1 MDDFYQKIERYL
13 LGELSEPEQAAFEN
27 ALQADAALAQSVA
40 QHREMMQRLEAL
52 RLRNLVK
59 STTIKQTNS
68 ITTRKPKLLYWM
80 VAVSLLV
87 LATTFWY
94 FNRSVEQPP
103 PAPPANLPV
112 PTTQTP
118 VEKKQ
123 TPAPEQPKE
132 KLEAKP
138 NLIALAREFQEKPSQ
153 SLVRD
158 AAQTSNPATQTT
170 TEQATE
176 AFFNKNYRLAAQLLQ
191 DDQIVLPAE
200 ELRFI
205 RASARLNAGQFEGAA
220 ADFDALKGSFQFK
233 HEARWNF
240 LLCQLA
246 LGKNKEASILLQAF
260 ADDADFPFRQKAL
273 ELRSKLN
280 F

>member
-13 LGELSEPEQAAFEN
+13 LGELEERELAAFED
-27 ALQADAALAQSVA
+27 ALQTDAALAQSVA

-59 STTIKQTNS
+59 STTMQQANS
-68 ITTRKPKLLYWM
+68 MATRGPRLLYWM

-103 PAPPANLPV
+103 APPANIQV
-112 PTTQTP
+112 PTTQPP

-132 KLEAKP
+132 KPEAKP

-153 SLVRD
+153 SMVRD
-158 AAQTSNPATQTT
+158 AAQTSNPATKTT

-200 ELRFI
+200 ELRFV

-220 ADFDALKGSFQFK
+220 ADFDALKSSFQFK

-260 ADDADFPFRQKAL
+260 VDDADFPFRQKAL
-273 ELRSKLN
+273 ELRNKLN

>member
-1 MDDFYQKIERYL
+1 MDNFYQKIERYL
-13 LGELSEPEQAAFEN
+13 LGELEESELAAFEN
-27 ALQADAALAQSVA
+27 ALQTDAALSQSVA

-59 STTIKQTNS
+59 STTMQQANS
-68 ITTRKPKLLYWM
+68 ITTRGPRLLYWM
-80 VAVSLLV
+80 VAASLLV
-87 LATTFWY
+87 LATAFWY

-103 PAPPANLPV
+103 PFHPANLPV

-123 TPAPEQPKE
+123 TPAPEQPKA
-132 KLEAKP
+132 KPLEKP
-138 NLIALAREFQEKPSQ
+138 NLIALALEFQEKPSQ

-158 AAQTSNPATQTT
+158 AAEASNPSTKTT
-170 TEQATE
+170 TEQAKE
-176 AFFNKNYRLAAQLLQ
+176 AFFSQNYRLAAQLMQ
-191 DDQIVLPAE
+191 DDKIVLPAE

-240 LLCQLA
+240 LLCQLVM
-246 LGKNKEASILLQAF
+246 GKNKEASVLLQAF
-260 ADDADFPFRQKAL
+260 VDDADFPFRQKAL
-273 ELRSKLN
+273 QLRRKLN

>member
-13 LGELSEPEQAAFEN
+13 LGELEERELAAFED
-27 ALQADAALAQSVA
+27 ALQTDAALAQSVA
-40 QHREMMQRLEAL
+40 QHREMMERLEAL

-59 STTIKQTNS
+59 STTMQQAKSMATQGP
-68 ITTRKPKLLYWM
+68 RMLFW
-80 VAVSLLV
+80 V
-87 LATTFWY
+87 LAVCLLGLATALWY
-94 FNRSVEQPP
+94 FNRSVEP

-112 PTTQTP
+112 PTPQMP

-132 KLEAKP
+132 KPEAKP

-158 AAQTSNPATQTT
+158 AAQTSNPATKTT

-176 AFFNKNYRLAAQLLQ
+176 AFFNKNFRLAAQLLQ
-191 DDQIVLPAE
+191 DDKIVLPAE

-246 LGKNKEASILLQAF
+246 LGKNKETSVLLQAF
-260 ADDADFPFRQKAL
+260 VDDADFPFRKKAL

>member
-13 LGELSEPEQAAFEN
+13 LGELEERELAAFED
-27 ALQADAALAQSVA
+27 ALQTDAALAQSVA
-40 QHREMMQRLEAL
+40 QHREMMERLEAL

-59 STTIKQTNS
+59 STTMQQANS
-68 ITTRKPKLLYWM
+68 MATRGPSLLFGI
-80 VAVSLLV
+80 VAASLLV

-94 FNRSVEQPP
+94 FNRSVEPP
-103 PAPPANLPV
+103 LPPANLPV

-132 KLEAKP
+132 KPEAKP

-158 AAQTSNPATQTT
+158 AAQTSNPATKTT

-176 AFFNKNYRLAAQLLQ
+176 AFFNKNFRLAAQLLQ

-200 ELRFI
+200 ELRFV

-246 LGKNKEASILLQAF
+246 LGKNKEASVLLQAF
-260 ADDADFPFRQKAL
+260 VDDADFPFRQKAL